1 MITLAL
7 ADDHTL
13 FRKSM
18 AALLTGFFGK
28 AASSGMLS
36 KGPALLSKGG
46 VTSRFRPPS
55 FLTSRFS
62 PPSFLSKGAGTFQGN
77 PLYQGNSQVHSNRGT
92 FQGNPL
98 YQGNSRVP
106 RGNNQV
112 PRNSRVPRRNNQVLR
127 NLGNVNRRNR
137 NNNQVPRGNRNRNN
151 NQVPR
156 GNRNR
161 NNQVPRNSGNSSTNR
176 NRTNNSNLLSL
187 LEKWG
192 TALRVGQLNK
202 NQYILLVQKKVATN
216 TEKRFMNRRA

>member
-1 MITLAL
+1 LSAIFL
-7 ADDHTL
+7 DV
-13 FRKSM
+13 KSM
-18 AALLTGFFGK
+18 ASALFGFLGK
-28 AASSGMLS
+28 AASSGVLS

-62 PPSFLSKGAGTFQGN
+62 PPSFLSRGAGTFQGN
-77 PLYQGNSQVHSNRGT
+77 PLYQGNSQVPRNRGT

-106 RGNNQV
+106 RGNVN
-112 PRNSRVPRRNNQVLR
+112 RRNNQVPR

-137 NNNQVPRGNRNRNN
+137 NNNQVPRGN
-151 NQVPR
+151 V
-156 GNRNR
+156 
-161 NNQVPRNSGNSSTNR
+161 NNQVPRNLGNVNRR

>member
-1 MITLAL
+1 MASAL
-7 ADDHTL
+7 
-13 FRKSM
+13 F
-18 AALLTGFFGK
+18 GFLGK
-28 AASSGMLS
+28 AASSGVLS

-62 PPSFLSKGAGTFQGN
+62 PPSFLSRGA
-77 PLYQGNSQVHSNRGT
+77 GT

-106 RGNNQV
+106 RGNVN
-112 PRNSRVPRRNNQVLR
+112 RRNRNIPR

-137 NNNQVPRGNRNRNN
+137 NNNQVPRGNVN

-156 GNRNR
+156 GNR
-161 NNQVPRNSGNSSTNR
+161 NSSTNR